1 MPAQATKS
9 EATVIRA
16 PDQRLRNIIEIQGPQ
31 NIQNSQ
37 STIGSPLNTTHNT
50 EKNTPRSEHS
60 LINPSQKVKFPV
72 SKIPLLMTKDTTR
85 NNIDQRAKKLTIEQG
100 RGHSPLTKRQER
112 RGYNPLTKRQG
123 GRGHSPQPKRQERR
137 GYRPQKDKGYLGGN
151 KSKNYPLGS
160 RFLSKAESWKK

>member
-37 STIGSPLNTTHNT
+37 STIGSPLDTIHNT
-50 EKNTPRSEHS
+50 EKNIPRSEHN

-85 NNIDQRAKKLTIEQG
+85 NNIDQTAKKLTIEQG
-100 RGHSPLTKRQER
+100 RGHSPLTKRQKR

-123 GRGHSPQPKRQERR
+123 GRGHSPQPK
-137 GYRPQKDKGYLGGN
+137 DKKGEDIDPR
-151 KSKNYPLGS
+151 KI
-160 RFLSKAESWKK
+160 KATLEETN

>member
-16 PDQRLRNIIEIQGPQ
+16 PDQRLRNIIEIQRPQ

-60 LINPSQKVKFPV
+60 LINPSQKVKFPA

-123 GRGHSPQPKRQERR
+123 GRGHSPQPK
-137 GYRPQKDKGYLGGN
+137 DKKGEDIDPR
-151 KSKNYPLGS
+151 KI
-160 RFLSKAESWKK
+160 KATLEETN